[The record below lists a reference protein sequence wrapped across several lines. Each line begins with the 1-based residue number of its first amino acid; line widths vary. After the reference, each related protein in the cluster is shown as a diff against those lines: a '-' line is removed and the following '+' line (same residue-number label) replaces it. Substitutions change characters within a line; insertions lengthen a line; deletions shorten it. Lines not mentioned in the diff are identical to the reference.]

1 MPLFDFRNLY
11 LGLAVVYFREVKTLQ
26 ESLEAQVI
34 IWQTHRFRQIP
45 VGILGGERAECHQ
58 RMHHVEREL
67 ARTAFSRQPFG
78 T

>member
-34 IWQTHRFRQIP
+34 IGR
-45 VGILGGERAECHQ
+45 
-58 RMHHVEREL
+58 
-67 ARTAFSRQPFG
+67 RTGSGKSQ
-78 T
+78 